1 MSGYYYVTANGSA
14 PVGPFATVAAAL
26 HAEQRAAQ
34 YMAMD
39 KATARE
45 YDKDGRLRVARTHI
59 SKANVC
65 PYAGREIP
73 GWQQLGLDA
82 DKLYYLYRAPEE
94 LAKAASTFN
103 GVPVL
108 SEHVPVTVDM
118 HRPELV
124 VGYTGTDAVFE
135 DPYLDNSLFVITREA
150 IDGIEDESK
159 KELSCAYRYRADM
172 TPGTAP
178 DGTRYDGVM
187 RDIVAN
193 HVALVKE
200 GRAGP
205 DVVVGDGITRE
216 LAQMSK
222 NARSRMAMLAHGA
235 LLVALPPMLAKDA
248 KPDLTKILQDINA
261 KNFKDKKADIV
272 SSLKGSLAQD
282 ASVENLTKLLDGL
295 EAAGVEEDEE
305 PKLKPDNDTS
315 KVPGLDDGMNEK
327 LAAFL
332 RDKLKPDDL
341 ASAMELMKASGGE
354 GTEASEKKPGAE
366 DENEEKDMVS
376 KKDMETAMDSAMK
389 STAEKVRAEVRQEQR
404 DIRAAE
410 KAVQPYVG
418 VLEGAFDSAEHVYRT
433 TLDMLGVDHKAVKDP
448 AALPIL
454 LKAQPLPGARKSTV
468 TEPAIAADEAAVASY
483 GKMFPAAAKIGAL
496 G

>member
-1 MSGYYYVTANGSA
+1 MSGYYYVTASSSV
-14 PVGPFATVAAAL
+14 PVGPYPTAAAAL

-34 YMAMD
+34 CMAMD

-45 YDKDGRLRVARTHI
+45 FDVDGRLRVARTHI

-65 PYAGREIP
+65 PYKGSEIP
-73 GWQQLGLDA
+73 GWRALGLDP
-82 DKLYYLYRAPEE
+82 DKVYQLYRAPEE

-108 SEHVPVTVDM
+108 SEHVPVTVDI

-172 TPGTAP
+172 TSGQAP

-187 RDIVAN
+187 RNIVAN

-205 DVVVGDGITRE
+205 DIVVGDSITKE
-216 LAQMSK
+216 LAYMSK
-222 NARSRMAMLAHGA
+222 SARSRMAMLAHGA

-248 KPDLTKILQDINA
+248 KPDLNKILQDVTA
-261 KNFKDKKADIV
+261 KN
-272 SSLKGSLAQD
+272 LKEKTAGIAAALKSSLAQD
-282 ASVENLTKLLDGL
+282 ANVEDLTKLLDGL
-295 EAAGVEEDEE
+295 SAAEVAEVEDED
-305 PKLKPDNDTS
+305 PAMKPDDPEG

-332 RDKLKPDDL
+332 RDKLGPDDL

-354 GTEASEKKPGAE
+354 EKPEAPKKPGAE
-366 DENEEKDMVS
+366 DEEDKDMVS

-389 STAEKVRAEVRQEQR
+389 STAEKVRAEVLQNQR
-404 DIRAAE
+404 DIRTAE
-410 KAVQPYVG
+410 KTVQPYVG
-418 VLEGAFDSAEHVYRT
+418 VLEGAFDSAEQVYRT

-448 AALPIL
+448 AALPVI
-454 LKAQPLPGARKSTV
+454 LKAQPLPGAKKAAA
-468 TEPAIAADEAAVASY
+468 EPVIAADEAAMASY
-483 GKMFPAAAKIGAL
+483 DKMFPQAAKIGAL